1 MIRLLLI
8 CLILIS
14 CDTKV
19 YEVKYKDLS
28 DSTIK
33 DSLDKFELLKFNPQ
47 IEMMIIFLWPLDLGA
62 KDEKEVVQIISTS
75 RKISE
80 DKELYLK
87 NLYNLKME
95 YLEKNCDCHTLGLCD
110 DGQDMDDDI
119 MLECEEI
126 SERQNE
132 NNQIFAN
139 LTLDHENIK
148 TKLKSI
154 GAVNIDIGLDENYL
168 DIGTY
173 DLFSKVL
180 NLNKFEYLGRDQKL
194 EFKVIP
200 YKDESLKAKF
210 IFNID
215 NEVFTG
221 DLGVSNK
228 QYNVI
233 FSGEIKTNNGQRG
246 LIYWEHLK

>member
-8 CLILIS
+8 CLFLVS
-14 CDTKV
+14 CNT
-19 YEVKYKDLS
+19 EVQYKDLS
-28 DSTIK
+28 ISKSK
-33 DSLDKFELLKFNPQ
+33 DTLNKYELLKFNPQ
-47 IEMMIIFLWPLDLGA
+47 IEMMIVFLWPKDLGPE
-62 KDEKEVVQIISTS
+62 DEKEVIEIISTS

-87 NLYNLKME
+87 NLYQLNTQ
-95 YLEKNCDCHTLGLCD
+95 YIQKNCDCHTLGLCD
-110 DGQDMDDDI
+110 DDQDMYDNI
-119 MLECEEI
+119 MIECEEI
-126 SERQNE
+126 SEKQDD
-132 NNQIFAN
+132 NNQILAN

-148 TKLKSI
+148 SKLDSI
-154 GAVNIDIGLDENYL
+154 GADNIDVGVDEDYL

-173 DLFSKVL
+173 DLSTKTL
-180 NLNKFEYLGRDQKL
+180 SLNKFVYLGSEQKL
-194 EFKVIP
+194 TFKVTP
-200 YKDESLKAKF
+200 YQDLSIKAKF

-228 QYNVI
+228 EYNVI
-233 FSGEIKTNNGQRG
+233 FSGEIETNNGQRG